1 MSVNIFYCSSYFV
14 VFVLFVFVF
23 YQCAPPPLF
32 KKNPHATCMQGK
44 LARISRLTPILFCS
58 NLCITRNTMDGNNRS
73 RTLIKKHPPP
83 HQTSDILYA
92 YHPGCSMQFIRR
104 GHISIGVSFK
114 RLGVVDLQVW
124 NDLYGRRRTLLT
136 LGQST

>member
-23 YQCAPPPLF
+23 YQCAPPLF

-44 LARISRLTPILFCS
+44 LARISRLTPVLFCS
-58 NLCITRNTMDGNNRS
+58 NLCITRNTMDGNNKS

-83 HQTSDILYA
+83 PIKQVIFCTRITLAVLCSLLEGVTFQSRSVLNVWGSQIYKSGMISTVEEGLY
-92 YHPGCSMQFIRR
+92 
-104 GHISIGVSFK
+104 
-114 RLGVVDLQVW
+114 
-124 NDLYGRRRTLLT
+124 
-136 LGQST
+136 